1 MIKRLAKILLL
12 AIVGTGI
19 SLIILLT
26 VFWAPDR
33 SVAQLKQWQFPD
45 SEFIN
50 IEGMQVHIRRSQK
63 CAVDVNDQSLSSA
76 SVASIEQVDTIVLLH
91 GTSASLHTW
100 EGWTKELSDDYCVVS
115 MDLPGFGLTGPF
127 VDKRSAYNSTD
138 YAAFITQVLDSL
150 QLQQVTLVGNS
161 LGGKIAWRTAALY
174 PHYVKNLIVIDAV
187 GYPAMPKSIPIGF
200 RLAKYPILSPILN
213 HVLPRA
219 VVRKSLISVYADKTK
234 VTDALVER
242 YYDMALR
249 QGNRRALIE
258 RLRDFDNFENQEE
271 IKALTIP
278 TLILWGAK
286 DELIP
291 VENAELFHRDITN
304 SQLKIFA
311 NLGHVPHEEDP
322 ITTVAVAKKFLVNQS
337 PVR

>member
-33 SVAQLKQWQFPD
+33 SVAQLKQWQLPD

-187 GYPAMPKSIPIGF
+187 DYPAMPKSIPIGF

-249 QGNRRALIE
+249 QGNRQALIE

-291 VENAELFHRDITN
+291 VENAELFQRDITN